1 MIAKPTIPTLVAIVY
16 GGYEFFMLG
25 FDSKHYLQTY
35 VLVFGGMVSIACVI
49 LYVETMRR
57 ERRRNFGRMLCALAG
72 FIPYFFSLYLFGYMG
87 LYRLWSLLTEFSI
100 GGLLFGLFWALIGYC
115 LLYTFWTITE
125 ISVATDRR

>member
-1 MIAKPTIPTLVAIVY
+1 MPVISSIQADRMIAKPTIPTLVAIVY

-72 FIPYFFSLYLFGYMG
+72 FIPYFFP
-87 LYRLWSLLTEFSI
+87 SI
-100 GGLLFGLFWALIGYC
+100 CLAIWASIACGH
-115 LLYTFWTITE
+115 
-125 ISVATDRR
+125 S